1 MNVQFII
8 YDKETE
14 NTHTIPYSEF
24 RSCYSIPIHN
34 LEKEDHQLILL
45 CDTSMKLLEQESMY
59 LQRYTPNSYKILLYK
74 KELDYRSEKKH
85 QGLELV
91 LRREK

>member
-1 MNVQFII
+1 MNVQFIM

-34 LEKEDHQLILL
+34 LEKEL
-45 CDTSMKLLEQESMY
+45 
-59 LQRYTPNSYKILLYK
+59 
-74 KELDYRSEKKH
+74 
-85 QGLELV
+85 G
-91 LRREK
+91 